1 MVVFFQ
7 GRHTHNSEYNIELG
21 DGGNMT
27 CMVLNFIGWLFF
39 FEEPGMGTAES
50 LEIETK
56 RSDLSIWPALILAVQ
71 K

>member
-1 MVVFFQ
+1 MYGLKLYRMAV
-7 GRHTHNSEYNIELG
+7 
-21 DGGNMT
+21 
-27 CMVLNFIGWLFF
+27 F

-71 K
+71 E